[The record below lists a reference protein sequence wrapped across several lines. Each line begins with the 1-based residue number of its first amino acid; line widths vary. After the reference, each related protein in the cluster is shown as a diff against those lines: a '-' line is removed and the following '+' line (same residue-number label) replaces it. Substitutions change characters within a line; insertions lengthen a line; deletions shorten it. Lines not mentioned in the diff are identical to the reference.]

1 VPSTAIKKGEKDMAK
16 AAAKKKAPKAK
27 KFDWGFVDTLGE
39 KYKGYA
45 PLALRLILGISFII
59 HGYLKLSNM
68 GQAIDMFAQFGF
80 NPAAA
85 FAWAAALAEF
95 VGGLLVLVGFGT
107 RYGALAILATMLVA
121 TFKIHI
127 GLYHQKFIGGFELP
141 LVYAFIALALVLW
154 GAGKFSVD
162 NRK

>member
-1 VPSTAIKKGEKDMAK
+1 MAK
-16 AAAKKKAPKAK
+16 AAAKKKAQKAK
-27 KFDWGFVDTLGE
+27 KFDWCFVDTLGE
-39 KYKGYA
+39 KYKDYA
-45 PLALRLILGISFII
+45 PLVARIILGVAFIL

-68 GQAIDMFAQFGF
+68 GQAVDMFAQFGL

-107 RYGALAILATMLVA
+107 RYGALAILVTMLVA

-127 GLYHQKFIGGFELP
+127 GLYHQNFIGGYELP
-141 LVYAFIALALVLW
+141 LVYAFVALSLVLS
-154 GAGKFSVD
+154 GAGKFSID